1 MAYSNKE
8 FKETNINYLNKD
20 FDTFKTNLIEYA
32 KTYFPNTY
40 KDFNETSP
48 GMMLIEMSAYV
59 GDVLSY
65 YIDQQYKEMMLPL
78 AQERRNISNIAKMLG
93 YKPKPTIPAYVTLD
107 VTQLLPATA
116 DVNNKKVN
124 YTTALIIDE
133 GLQIQSSLDS
143 DIYFETI
150 EPIDFSVSSSIDSTP
165 TESVFDSD
173 GIVTHYTV
181 KRKVKAISGESKTT
195 DFSVSSPQQY
205 LRLTLTEKNVIDIV
219 SVEDLNS
226 GNKWYEVDYLAQDKI
241 PQEDFYKNTN
251 RTSAYHD
258 ISDQQLSVPVPY
270 TLQYIKTGKRF
281 ITEVND
287 DNSTSLVFGNGV
299 LRNGQIEGVDFINAD
314 KAGMV
319 LPGTP
324 AQEDLDINLD
334 PRAGDSRM
342 TLGETPANTTL
353 RVTYRVGGGLRANV
367 TAGTLATITNQSA
380 KTLGGSGTIDISNAD
395 PAIGGSDQE
404 TIEEIRHKTK
414 AFFATQNRCVTK
426 EDYEARIL
434 NMPAKF
440 GTIAKVF
447 VDNSVLDSLGSATS
461 DILSQLDLNASG
473 GIDATDLNAL
483 KQSVVLFGEAG
494 AIDDAPTAQAEM
506 LKLETFFNAYADHI
520 NNIGTDLFATLD
532 ISVLGYDLNKNLV
545 QLPPTANVTHP
556 IKQNIKEY
564 LSNYR
569 LITDQLNIKDG
580 NIINFGVAFEVT
592 AHRSVNKQDVK
603 LRCINKIIEYFDIDK
618 MQFHQPIY
626 TSDLEYELMG
636 LDGVRSVNFIELC
649 QDFNSLVLGDL
660 RGYNGGGDVMYD
672 WAMVDGA
679 GASGQGTTGYGW
691 FYRFSDFYQNV
702 NESYVGK
709 GVILPSVEPAVF
721 ELKNPKQNIRGV
733 VL

>member
-93 YKPKPTIPAYVTLD
+93 YKPKPTSPAYVTLE
-107 VTQLLPATA
+107 VTQQLPSTT
-116 DVNNKKVN
+116 DINNKKVN
-124 YTTALIIDE
+124 YTNALVIDE
-133 GLQIQSSLDS
+133 GLQIQSSLDA

-150 EPIDFSVSSSIDSTP
+150 EPIDFSVSSSIDENP
-165 TESVFDSD
+165 VESIFDSD
-173 GIVTHYTV
+173 GIVTHYTI
-181 KRKVKAISGESKTT
+181 KRKVKAISGETKTT
-195 DFSVSSPQQY
+195 DFTISSPQQY
-205 LRLTLTEKNVIDIV
+205 LRLTLSEKNVIDIV

-241 PQEDFYKNTN
+241 PQEDFYRNTS
-251 RTSAYHD
+251 RSSAYHD
-258 ISDQQLSVPVPY
+258 VSNQQLSVPVPY

-287 DNSTSLVFGNGV
+287 DNTTSLVFGNGV
-299 LRNGQIEGVDFINAD
+299 LRNGQIEGADFINSD
-314 KAGMV
+314 QAGIS
-319 LPGTP
+319 LPGT
-324 AQEDLDINLD
+324 AAVDSLDVDLD

-353 RVTYRVGGGLRANV
+353 RVSYRVGGGMRSNV
-367 TAGTLATITNQSA
+367 TAGTLVTPTNTVA
-380 KTLGGSGTIDISNAD
+380 KTLAGSGTIDISNAN
-395 PAIGGSDQE
+395 PAIGGGDQE

-434 NMPAKF
+434 NMPTKL
-440 GTIAKVF
+440 GHIAKVF
-447 VDNSVLDSLGSATS
+447 VNNTELDSIGTATGNV
-461 DILSQLDLNASG
+461 LSNLDLNTSG
-473 GIDATDLNAL
+473 GIDAADLDVL
-483 KQSVVLFGEAG
+483 KSSAAIFGEPG
-494 AIDDAPTAQAEM
+494 ATDNPEVAQAE
-506 LKLETFFNAYADHI
+506 LDKIEQFFVDYAEHI
-520 NNIGTDLFATLD
+520 QNIGTDLFATLD
-532 ISVLGYDLNKNLV
+532 VYVLGYDLNKNLV
-545 QLPPTANVTHP
+545 EFPATANITHP

-564 LSNYR
+564 LQNYR
-569 LITDQLNIKDG
+569 LITDQLNITDG
-580 NIINFGVAFEVT
+580 RIINFGVAFEVT

-649 QDFNSLVLGDL
+649 QDFNELVTDELI
-660 RGYNGGGDVMYD
+660 GYDGGSDVMYD

-679 GASGQGTTGYGW
+679 PAGSQGTAGYGW
-691 FYRFSDFYQNV
+691 YYRFADFYQSSNAF
-702 NESYVGK
+702 VGK
-709 GVILPSVEPAVF
+709 GIILPSVEPAVF

-733 VL
+733 VR